1 MLRKKW
7 DEYEIDRELTGKFAL
22 ERNAELQE
30 ENEKL
35 KKEVKRLEKLVAK
48 LHADCFYYE
57 NHREPK
63 EKEEE
68 SECPF

>member
-7 DEYEIDRELTGKFAL
+7 DEYVIDRELTWKWAI
-22 ERNAELQE
+22 ERNADLQE

-35 KKEVKRLEKLVAK
+35 KKEVKRLTKLVNK

-63 EKEEE
+63 K
-68 SECPF
+68 SK

>member
-7 DEYEIDRELTGKFAL
+7 DEYVIDRELTWKRAI
-22 ERNAELQE
+22 ERNADLQE

-35 KKEVKRLEKLVAK
+35 KKEIKRLDNLVAK

-68 SECPF
+68 PELPF